1 MDYQY
6 SSEVSHTKAK
16 AGDTEKW
23 VASLR
28 PLLDINKST
37 SMSHRELIM
46 MDTAVLDIEMK
57 KASVTRSELEVSVF
71 PFPSFQRFHPHCD
84 PFLFSISS
92 FDTCSRFVIC
102 FGAGWRDYRTLYPRI
117 LWPSHASSSKP
128 SSLILFWA
136 SHDAPISITLAF
148 TGN

>member
-23 VASLR
+23 VTSLR
-28 PLLDINKST
+28 PLLDANKST

-57 KASVTRSELEVSVF
+57 KASVARSELEVSVF
-71 PFPSFQRFHPHCD
+71 PFLPIAPTSNTSPPLCFFSLLFPLSILAHDFCSIPRRRAEIPHPL
-84 PFLFSISS
+84 P
-92 FDTCSRFVIC
+92 
-102 FGAGWRDYRTLYPRI
+102 
-117 LWPSHASSSKP
+117 
-128 SSLILFWA
+128 
-136 SHDAPISITLAF
+136 
-148 TGN
+148 